1 MARCRCRWLFH
12 GCVPTNTVIR
22 DEQRERD
29 EMEEFFRLVE
39 IYSNSNTFDLK
50 KKRIFPF
57 SGAAWPSEKF
67 EKMGSPLGM
76 IHENRG
82 YSLR

>member
-1 MARCRCRWLFH
+1 MSRERE
-12 GCVPTNTVIR
+12 G
-22 DEQRERD
+22 ERD

-39 IYSNSNTFDLK
+39 MYSNSDTFDLK

-82 YSLR
+82 YSPR